1 MKSNRRPLKS
11 FATPAC
17 ALITSLIFVGCGSP
31 PSVVPLL
38 RIANKT
44 MQIEAAHLKEDAQ
57 RQSKQIEQARQALQR
72 AFETDL
78 ETTEDLSAA
87 WIREATDVYV
97 AAREALVR
105 HEIDIQ
111 LQQQQRGGNLQ
122 AASQAL
128 QQAVELLEQQDQ
140 LLRQTIGL
148 DVWRL
153 AR

>member
-11 FATPAC
+11 FAPSVC
-17 ALITSLIFVGCGSP
+17 ALITSLILIGCGSP

-38 RIANKT
+38 RLANMT
-44 MQIEAAHLKEDAQ
+44 MQVETEHLNEDAQ
-57 RQSKQIEQARQALQR
+57 RQAEHFEQARQTLQR
-72 AFETDL
+72 AFEADL
-78 ETTEDLSAA
+78 ETTEDLTTT

-111 LQQQQRGGNLQ
+111 QQHQQRGDNLQ

-128 QQAVELLEQQDQ
+128 QRAVELLEQQDQ